1 MSITQIKKASTK
13 QVESILSDEAVATLT
28 AMDETLKN
36 ILGVTSLSE
45 VEKSFQAAIAKDPTD
60 IPLSK
65 AIESYIDILS
75 KCIDQ
80 ILTIERFITLHM
92 PKMEDGNNFGVTV
105 QMTVSKALS
114 EARESMTKKLDAIP
128 SYYSSRAD
136 AVDKLGLIKGTVSK
150 TETKSVSEATG
161 GKDGDEKKTSQ
172 TSVEEVK
179 TVGNDSEKSGA
190 AIKLRLLHIA
200 SLDVQCYSNIR
211 YGLLDSMNTY
221 LMIVDNVEKNKEKLT
236 EPKGSSGGTSHM
248 GMY

>member
-1 MSITQIKKASTK
+1 
-13 QVESILSDEAVATLT
+13 
-28 AMDETLKN
+28 
-36 ILGVTSLSE
+36 
-45 VEKSFQAAIAKDPTD
+45 
-60 IPLSK
+60 
-65 AIESYIDILS
+65 
-75 KCIDQ
+75 
-80 ILTIERFITLHM
+80 M

-105 QMTVSKALS
+105 QMTVSKALQ

-179 TVGNDSEKSGA
+179 TVGNDAEKSGA

-211 YGLLDSMNTY
+211 NGLLDSMNTY

-236 EPKGSSGGTSHM
+236 EPKGSSGGRSHM